1 MQSIERWTSDPAARA
16 AAASFG
22 DGSAIVETAIAIQQ
36 IPAPTSDE
44 ARRGADVAER
54 MRTLGLADVQIDAIG
69 NVYGRRA
76 GRVGGPGLLIA
87 AHLDTV
93 FPAGTNLAIR
103 RESARIYGPG
113 LGDNS
118 MGVAALLHLAQALEQ
133 HSVPNAGD
141 IWFVANVGEEG
152 LGDLRGMRAAVERL
166 AEQIGAAIALE
177 GCDPTRVV
185 HAGLGVRRY
194 RISATAAGGHSWHDF
209 GAPSAVHA
217 LVRLAAD
224 LTRLDAPKNPRG
236 SFNIGVIEGGSS
248 VNTIAERASLL
259 LDLRATEPAPL
270 DQLIRQTERIVD
282 GARRAMPDVAFELAT
297 VGDRPAG
304 SIPREHPLARLS
316 GAAYLAEGIS
326 VTYEIASTD
335 ANIPLGRGIPAVCVG
350 VCDGGNAHRLDEYIE
365 PSRLPTGMRALLW
378 LALAASESRG
388 SGLEPSTSV
397 EPLRR

>member
-22 DGSAIVETAIAIQQ
+22 DGSAVVETAIAIQQ
-36 IPAPTSDE
+36 IPAPTFDE

-54 MRTLGLADVQIDAIG
+54 MRALGLSDVRIDSIG

-76 GRVGGPGLLIA
+76 GQAGGPGLLIA

-93 FPAGTNLAIR
+93 FPAGTDLAIR
-103 RESARIYGPG
+103 REDARIYGPG

-118 MGVAALLHLAQALEQ
+118 MGVAALLHLAQALQQ
-133 HSVPNAGD
+133 HGVANARD

-152 LGDLRGMRAAVERL
+152 LGDLRGMRAAVNELGDR
-166 AEQIGAAIALE
+166 IGAAIALE
-177 GCDPTRVV
+177 GCEPTRVI

-194 RISATAAGGHSWHDF
+194 RISAAGRGGHSWQDF
-209 GAPSAVHA
+209 GAPSAIHA
-217 LVRLAAD
+217 LVQLAAS
-224 LTRLDAPKNPRG
+224 LTRLDVPEEPRG

-259 LDLRATEPAPL
+259 LDLRATEPATL
-270 DQLIRQTERIVD
+270 DALIRQVERIVA
-282 GARRAMPDVAFELAT
+282 GARAADPRVTFELEI

-304 SIPREHPLARLS
+304 SIPREHPLARLA

-326 VTYEIASTD
+326 VAYEIASTD
-335 ANIPLGRGIPAVCVG
+335 ANIPLSRGIPAVCVG
-350 VCDGGNAHRLDEYIE
+350 VCDGGNAHRLDEYID

-378 LALAASESRG
+378 LALAATGE
-388 SGLEPSTSV
+388 
-397 EPLRR
+397 